1 MIACIIIE
9 CKVTILLSVCW
20 GTHCMYTNW
29 SLAALCSIHCFL
41 EYKTASN
48 AVRDTWHFRTLVP
61 KYPGKCLTWQTNRTY
76 NAVDSPTFDLKIFA
90 RKWREYC
97 SGYDEPSFRVRR
109 ALAEVIEIVVVGF
122 VEKSTLQYSSHT
134 VAQLLNFVV
143 YLVVTV
149 SISNLLVQE
158 TETWSC
164 FWLVKTMTLFEWL
177 MKRRGRRFWTCRW

>member
-1 MIACIIIE
+1 MHLFVIACIIIVRKE
-9 CKVTILLSVCW
+9 TRLLSVCW

-48 AVRDTWHFRTLVP
+48 AVRDTWHSRTSVP
-61 KYPGKCLTWQTNRTY
+61 KSPGKCLTWQTNRTY

-109 ALAEVIEIVVVGF
+109 ALAEVIEIVVVDF
-122 VEKSTLQYSSHT
+122 VGKSTLQYSSHT
-134 VAQLLNFVV
+134 VAQLLNFEG
-143 YLVVTV
+143 L
-149 SISNLLVQE
+149 S
-158 TETWSC
+158 
-164 FWLVKTMTLFEWL
+164 
-177 MKRRGRRFWTCRW
+177 RRYCIHI